1 MHVPLISTD
10 PTLTD
15 RRSQLH
21 SDLDGADLLPLPHLT
36 ATTILGGGDPDV
48 NTLGQLFATQIAS
61 TIAARNPEEKRLLV
75 VGLGLRKREVDTEFF
90 LSVVEMV
97 MECL

>member
-1 MHVPLISTD
+1 
-10 PTLTD
+10 
-15 RRSQLH
+15 
-21 SDLDGADLLPLPHLT
+21 
-36 ATTILGGGDPDV
+36 
-48 NTLGQLFATQIAS
+48 LGQLFATQIAS

-75 VGLGLRKREVDTEFF
+75 VGSGLRKREVETEFF